1 LEGAGAT
8 NGSLQVMQDA
18 RKKDAMSNES
28 PVVQRA
34 EQLRHELA
42 QFASRLIQAKST
54 SCDEGRVVDV
64 IRSEMLKVGFD
75 EITID
80 GLGNIIGR
88 IGSGRTKIAMD
99 AHIDTVD
106 VGSLDLWERTPF
118 SGDIDETWVHGRGA
132 ADQKSGMASMVYG
145 MKILKDL
152 DLLGD
157 FTIYIV
163 GSVMEEDCDGLCWRY
178 LIDEHGLVPDYA
190 VITEPTS
197 LRINRGQKGR
207 IEFRIR
213 TSGVAAHASAPER
226 GKNAVY
232 AMARIISEIE
242 CLNETLHVDSFLGK
256 GTIVVSEITS
266 VSPSVN
272 AVPDQCE
279 IHIDRRL
286 TAGETRESA
295 LAEIAAI
302 LDRIGVSAEIIELD
316 YDKPSY
322 TGVRFPTEKY
332 FPVWV
337 LDEQHPIVDAA
348 AETYRRVFND
358 KPTISHWDF
367 STNGTVITG
376 VYGIPAIGFGPGDE
390 KYAHAPNEKVAI
402 NDLIAAAAFYAAF
415 PRVICEMVRED
426 EGA

>member
-1 LEGAGAT
+1 MTE
-8 NGSLQVMQDA
+8 
-18 RKKDAMSNES
+18 ES
-28 PVVQRA
+28 PVLRRA
-34 EQLRHELA
+34 EELRDELA
-42 QFASRLIQAKST
+42 NFASRLIQAKST
-54 SCDEGRVVDV
+54 SCDEGRVVEV
-64 IRSEMLKVGFD
+64 IRSEMLAVGFD
-75 EITID
+75 EVAID
-80 GLGNIIGR
+80 GLGSIIGR

-99 AHIDTVD
+99 AHIDTVG
-106 VGSLDLWERTPF
+106 VGSLDLWERPPF

-132 ADQKSGMASMVYG
+132 SDQKSGMASMVYG

-152 DLLGD
+152 DLLDD
-157 FTIYIV
+157 FTVYVV

-178 LIDEHGLVPDYA
+178 LIDEHGLVPDLA

-226 GKNAVY
+226 GENAVY
-232 AMARIISEIE
+232 AMARIVSEIE
-242 CLNETLHVDSFLGK
+242 RLNDTLHVDPFLGK

-272 AVPDQCE
+272 AVPDRCE
-279 IHIDRRL
+279 VHIDRRL

-295 LAEIAAI
+295 LDEVAVI
-302 LDRIGVSAEIIELD
+302 LDRIGVAAEIVELE
-316 YDKPSY
+316 YDEPSY
-322 TGVRFPTEKY
+322 TGTRYPAEKY

-348 AETYRRVFND
+348 AETYRRTFAAE
-358 KPTISHWDF
+358 PTISHWDF

-376 VYGIPAIGFGPGDE
+376 VYGIPAVGFGPGDE
-390 KYAHAPNEKVAI
+390 KYAHAPNERVAI
-402 NDLIAAAAFYAAF
+402 DDLVAAAAFYAAF
-415 PRVICEMVRED
+415 PRVVCEAIRED
-426 EGA
+426 EGV

>member
-1 LEGAGAT
+1 MT
-8 NGSLQVMQDA
+8 DGSA
-18 RKKDAMSNES
+18 
-28 PVVQRA
+28 VVRHA

-42 QFASRLIQAKST
+42 HFASRLIQAKST

-64 IRSEMLKVGFD
+64 IRSEMLEVGFD

-106 VGSLDLWERTPF
+106 VGSLDLWERPPF

-152 DLLGD
+152 DLMGD
-157 FTIYIV
+157 FTVYVV

-178 LIDEHGLVPDYA
+178 LIDKHGLVPDYA

-232 AMARIISEIE
+232 EMARIISEIE
-242 CLNETLHVDSFLGK
+242 RLNDTLRIDPFLGK
-256 GTIVVSEITS
+256 GTIVVSKISS
-266 VSPSVN
+266 VTPSVN
-272 AVPDQCE
+272 AVPDRCE
-279 IHIDRRL
+279 VHIDRRL

-295 LAEIAAI
+295 LDEIATM
-302 LDRIGVSAEIIELD
+302 LDRIGVAAEIIELE
-316 YDKPSY
+316 YDESSY
-322 TGVRFPTEKY
+322 TGVRYPAEKY

-337 LDEQHPIVDAA
+337 LDEHHPIVDAA
-348 AETYRRVFND
+348 AETYRRVFFD
-358 KPTISHWDF
+358 EPTISHWDF

-376 VYGIPAIGFGPGDE
+376 IYGIPAIGFGPGDE

-402 NDLIAAAAFYAAF
+402 SDLIAAAAFYATF
-415 PRVICEMVRED
+415 PRVVCEMTRAD
-426 EGA
+426 EGV